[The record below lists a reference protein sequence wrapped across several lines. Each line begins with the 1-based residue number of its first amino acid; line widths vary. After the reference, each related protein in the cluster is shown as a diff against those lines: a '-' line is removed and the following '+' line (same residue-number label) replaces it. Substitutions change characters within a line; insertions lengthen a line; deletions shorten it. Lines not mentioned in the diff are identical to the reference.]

1 MDMSETF
8 AAHGAKVPEEFDL
21 HMIQLCKPAKS
32 SASLIANPERS
43 LFMPKFVMA
52 FSKNGQ
58 TEIRYMSYGEEDIRE
73 MVVGDDAFPDSLT
86 KTFVKI
92 RSMIDEA
99 K

>member
-1 MDMSETF
+1 
-8 AAHGAKVPEEFDL
+8 
-21 HMIQLCKPAKS
+21 
-32 SASLIANPERS
+32 
-43 LFMPKFVMA
+43 MA

-73 MVVGDDAFPDSLT
+73 MVDGDDSFPDSLT